1 MIQGPGQMW
10 GEGLF
15 LAIMTISIPQT
26 LTPLLGTRTQHWGG
40 GAQDRVFGGS
50 PGLPRTQ
57 AFSQESWGLSYLR
70 KTDSSGREVLPF
82 PAQPQ
87 APTSPGR
94 GLPALFAHPLAGSP
108 APRDL
113 SGSEPNAS
121 PLLSRADLV
130 TNYPQA
136 LLFLFCFI
144 NL

>member
-26 LTPLLGTRTQHWGG
+26 LTPLLGTRTRHWGG

-70 KTDSSGREVLPF
+70 ETDSSGREVLPF

-87 APTSPGR
+87 APTSPGASLLCTPTPWLAPQ
-94 GLPALFAHPLAGSP
+94 LPEISVSLRPMPPLSSAE
-108 APRDL
+108 L
-113 SGSEPNAS
+113 TW
-121 PLLSRADLV
+121 LLITHRLYYFSFVL
-130 TNYPQA
+130 
-136 LLFLFCFI
+136 
-144 NL
+144 